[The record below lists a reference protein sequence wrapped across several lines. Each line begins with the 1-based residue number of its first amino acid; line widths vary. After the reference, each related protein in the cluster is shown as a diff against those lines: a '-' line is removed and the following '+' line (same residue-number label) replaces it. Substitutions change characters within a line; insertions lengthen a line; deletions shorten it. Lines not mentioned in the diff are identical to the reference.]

1 MYVGNIVTSLK
12 LDEENFDIYSDLES
26 IDNDLPT
33 LIIGWGN
40 AKEFIGE
47 DISIL
52 HKKINQKLYWTFSKK
67 ERKVDFEVDFE
78 KFKEVCFNN
87 FGDNIPYVYLDI
99 LHGKSKINKKII
111 RKILSLSN
119 SVIYIS
125 DKNMVYIYGENIIF
139 GIDLNIIEYSS
150 IKKEKILNRIKNLNN
165 NVLVT
170 DEIFNK
176 CKDLLYKI
184 KYKNKLI
191 PYIYK
196 NGEFG

>member
-12 LDEENFDIYSDLES
+12 LDEENFNIYSDIES
-26 IDNDLPT
+26 IDNDLST
-33 LIIGWGN
+33 LIIGWDN

-78 KFKEVCFNN
+78 KFKEVCFNT

-111 RKILSLSN
+111 KKILSLNN
-119 SVIYIS
+119 SIIYIS

>member
-1 MYVGNIVTSLK
+1 MYVGNIVSSLK
-12 LDEENFDIYSDLES
+12 IQEENFNVCSDLDT

-33 LIIGWGN
+33 LIIGWDN
-40 AKEFIGE
+40 AKEFVGE
-47 DISIL
+47 NISIL
-52 HKKINQKLYWTFSKK
+52 HKKINQKLYWTFNEK

-78 KFKEVCFNN
+78 KFKEVCFNT

-111 RKILSLSN
+111 KKILSLGDP
-119 SVIYIS
+119 VIYIS
-125 DKNMVYIYGENIIF
+125 DKKMVYIYGENIIF

>member
-1 MYVGNIVTSLK
+1 MYVGNIVSSLK
-12 LDEENFDIYSDLES
+12 IEEENFNICSDLDT

-33 LIIGWGN
+33 LIIGWDN
-40 AKEFIGE
+40 AKEFVGE
-47 DISIL
+47 NISIL
-52 HKKINQKLYWTFSKK
+52 HKKINQKLYWTFNEK

-78 KFKEVCFNN
+78 KFKEVCFNT

-111 RKILSLSN
+111 KKILSLGDP
-119 SVIYIS
+119 VIYIS
-125 DKNMVYIYGENIIF
+125 DKKMVYIYGENIIF

>member
-12 LDEENFDIYSDLES
+12 LDEENFNIYSDLES
-26 IDNDLPT
+26 IGNDLST
-33 LIIGWGN
+33 LIIGWDN
-40 AKEFIGE
+40 AKKFIGE

-111 RKILSLSN
+111 KKILSLN
-119 SVIYIS
+119 NPIIYIS

>member
-12 LDEENFDIYSDLES
+12 LDEENFNIYSDLES
-26 IDNDLPT
+26 IDNDLST
-33 LIIGWGN
+33 LIIGWDN

-111 RKILSLSN
+111 KKILSLNN
-119 SVIYIS
+119 SIIYIS

>member
-12 LDEENFDIYSDLES
+12 LDEENFNIYSDLES

-33 LIIGWGN
+33 LIIGWDN

-47 DISIL
+47 NISIL

-67 ERKVDFEVDFE
+67 ERKVDFEVDLE
-78 KFKEVCFNN
+78 KFKEVCFNT

-99 LHGKSKINKKII
+99 LHGKNRINKII
-111 RKILSLSN
+111 IKKILSLIN
-119 SVIYIS
+119 PIIYIS

>member
-1 MYVGNIVTSLK
+1 MEKKPYHHLPDGTFRNPEGSPKRSENFKWSFKIYNQEKKK
-12 LDEENFDIYSDLES
+12 LDMTVPEEHIVSKEKVLSDL
-26 IDNDLPT
+26 
-33 LIIGWGN
+33 
-40 AKEFIGE
+40 
-47 DISIL
+47 
-52 HKKINQKLYWTFSKK
+52 
-67 ERKVDFEVDFE
+67 E
-78 KFKEVCFNN
+78 KFKEVCFNT

-99 LHGKSKINKKII
+99 LHGKSRVNKKII
-111 RKILSLSN
+111 KKILSLN
-119 SVIYIS
+119 DSVIYIS
-125 DKNMVYIYGENIIF
+125 NKNMVYVYGENIIF

-165 NVLVT
+165 NVLVS

-176 CKDLLYKI
+176 CKGLLYKI

>member
-12 LDEENFDIYSDLES
+12 LDEENFNIYSDLES
-26 IDNDLPT
+26 IGNDLST
-33 LIIGWGN
+33 LIIGWDN
-40 AKEFIGE
+40 AKKFIGE

-111 RKILSLSN
+111 KKILSLNN
-119 SVIYIS
+119 SIIYIS

>member
-1 MYVGNIVTSLK
+1 MNVGNIVTSLK
-12 LDEENFDIYSDLES
+12 LEEENFGIYSDLES

-33 LIIGWGN
+33 LVIGWTN

-47 DISIL
+47 HISII
-52 HKKINQKLYWTFSKK
+52 HKKINQKLFWTFTKK

-78 KFKEVCFNN
+78 KFKEVCFNT

-99 LHGKSKINKKII
+99 LHGKRKINKKII
-111 RKILSLSN
+111 KKILSLSE
-119 SVIYIS
+119 SLIYIS

-139 GIDLNIIEYSS
+139 GVDLNIIEYST
-150 IKKEKILNRIKNLNN
+150 IDKEKILNRVKSLNN
-165 NVLVT
+165 NVLVS

>member
-1 MYVGNIVTSLK
+1 MYVGNIITSLK

-67 ERKVDFEVDFE
+67 ERRVDFEVDFE

-125 DKNMVYIYGENIIF
+125 DKNMIYIYGENIIF

>member
-12 LDEENFDIYSDLES
+12 LEEENFNICSDLDS
-26 IDNDLPT
+26 IDNDLST
-33 LIIGWGN
+33 LIIGWDN
-40 AKEFIGE
+40 AKEFIG
-47 DISIL
+47 DNISII
-52 HKKINQKLYWTFSKK
+52 HKKINRKLYWTFSKK
-67 ERKVDFEVDFE
+67 ERKVDFEVDLE
-78 KFKEVCFNN
+78 KFKEVCFNT

-99 LHGKSKINKKII
+99 LHGKSRVNKKII
-111 RKILSLSN
+111 KKILSLSD

-125 DKNMVYIYGENIIF
+125 DKNMVYVYGENIIF

-165 NVLVT
+165 NVFVS

-176 CKDLLYKI
+176 CKGLLYKI

>member
-12 LDEENFDIYSDLES
+12 LDEENFNIYSDLES
-26 IDNDLPT
+26 IDNDLST
-33 LIIGWGN
+33 LIIGWDN

-111 RKILSLSN
+111 KKILSLN
-119 SVIYIS
+119 NPIIYIS

>member
-12 LDEENFDIYSDLES
+12 LDEENFNIYSDLES
-26 IDNDLPT
+26 INNDLPT
-33 LIIGWGN
+33 LIIGWDN

-47 DISIL
+47 NISIL

-67 ERKVDFEVDFE
+67 ERKVDFEVDLE
-78 KFKEVCFNN
+78 KFKEVCFNT

-99 LHGKSKINKKII
+99 LHGKNRINKII
-111 RKILSLSN
+111 IKKILSLIN
-119 SVIYIS
+119 PIIYIS